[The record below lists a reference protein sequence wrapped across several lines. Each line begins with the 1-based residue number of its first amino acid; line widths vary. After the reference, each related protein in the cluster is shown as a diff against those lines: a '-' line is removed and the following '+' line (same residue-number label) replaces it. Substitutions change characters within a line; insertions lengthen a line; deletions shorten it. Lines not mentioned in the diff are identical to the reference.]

1 MVLKDRSIT
10 SRRLYFA
17 ASNQGGRPPHASS
30 AQAVRNLI
38 DRLAPKNPR
47 DPSSACGLACVTAFF
62 AYAASIALSP
72 RPSVEGRDHQR
83 VRGPKSSA
91 AREDLMWQVG
101 PALQLQ
107 RDALLAYLTNQNDIS
122 DRRRWTA
129 VGLLL
134 GGLVVGF
141 IGNVSLYL

>member
-1 MVLKDRSIT
+1 V
-10 SRRLYFA
+10 
-17 ASNQGGRPPHASS
+17 G
-30 AQAVRNLI
+30 
-38 DRLAPKNPR
+38 
-47 DPSSACGLACVTAFF
+47 
-62 AYAASIALSP
+62 
-72 RPSVEGRDHQR
+72 
-83 VRGPKSSA
+83 
-91 AREDLMWQVG
+91 VG